1 MIGIIIFAGCS
12 WAGHFAWVNWVSP
25 KAELLGVRVIQFAG
39 KDIIAEPVQVAAVS
53 PAMDN
58 NTRLR
63 NLDAELEQAVR
74 GKWEGSVED
83 ERAADITFWSIGE
96 FLTSASFITVF
107 LSIIGLLICVH
118 KLFKA
123 GRHD

>member
-1 MIGIIIFAGCS
+1 MTTTVALNRPRSSPLWWMFTRGSLLAGAVIIGIALFAGLS

-25 KAELLGVRVIQFAG
+25 KAELLGVRAIQFAG
-39 KDIIAEPVQVAAVS
+39 KDIIAEPVQVAAVN

-74 GKWEGSVED
+74 GGK
-83 ERAADITFWSIGE
+83 
-96 FLTSASFITVF
+96 
-107 LSIIGLLICVH
+107 
-118 KLFKA
+118 
-123 GRHD
+123 

>member
-1 MIGIIIFAGCS
+1 MTTIAALNRKRISPLWWMFTRGCLLAGALIIGIIIFAGFS

-25 KAELLGVRVIQFAG
+25 KAELVGIRVIQFSG
-39 KDIIAEPVQVAAVS
+39 KDIIAEPVQVAAVN

-74 GKWEGSVED
+74 GRK
-83 ERAADITFWSIGE
+83 
-96 FLTSASFITVF
+96 
-107 LSIIGLLICVH
+107 
-118 KLFKA
+118 
-123 GRHD
+123 